1 VSGPDDPEA
10 YLCATYQRLSGTYQ
24 GKSNKAENTSGPYV
38 PTAEQLV
45 VTPSGLTHKQLR
57 RFYQQDLDGAIG
69 NDE

>member
-1 VSGPDDPEA
+1 MIRKP
-10 YLCATYQRLSGTYQ
+10 TYAQLINAFSGTYQ